1 MNRLTK
7 ILALFLF
14 AFIPT
19 ISMLAQET
27 LTYQPAQYPGG
38 QKELN
43 AIVAKEMILSKKLF
57 KAMVDENISEVIA
70 DAWLIVNSKGKVVG
84 IDLVDA
90 THPLL
95 NEDCFPKIVKNLKD
109 ITFIPGSIDGESAT
123 TAIFIKGLRAV
134 MEPVVN

>member
-1 MNRLTK
+1 MKR
-7 ILALFLF
+7 ILSVLMFLLV
-14 AFIPT
+14 AV
-19 ISMLAQET
+19 SGVYSQKQVA
-27 LTYQPAQYPGG
+27 YQPAQYPGG